1 MYLGVLHTQ
10 NSRRCGLQTCGVQGS
25 YFFGGSK
32 LDTYLRLNAHQLLLF
47 QGFIS
52 AMFLSLN
59 VSISHDSLLGLINL
73 QGLRFTF
80 LGVEAHMFFGFGT
93 YMSQG
98 EGSQAFENHSCFWT
112 CRKYVDLWVQSLR
125 FIVFWPL
132 NFIDAQGCEAQMI
145 LGFGAYILW
154 TVKAPKSFQILE
166 S

>member
-1 MYLGVLHTQ
+1 MYLGVLHTLKF
-10 NSRRCGLQTCGVQGS
+10 SALRFIDLWCARFIFFRGLQVGYIFAFKCSPAFAFLGVHLS
-25 YFFGGSK
+25 NVFKFERINI
-32 LDTYLRLNAHQLLLF
+32 TLLTV
-47 QGFIS
+47 GPYK
-52 AMFLSLN
+52 
-59 VSISHDSLLGLINL
+59 L

-132 NFIDAQGCEAQMI
+132 SFIDAQGCEAQMI